1 MLSIPL
7 RKRVSS
13 SHEFRVSCDLENRH
27 IFVRIIFPYQSID
40 TNLIP
45 NTIHSWTCRDNWW
58 DGKHLLCC
66 IVAFIIYPYTYF
78 GILFG
83 LTGSKLF
90 HHAADVKKVRP
101 SKDKQKITCT
111 HRRNC
116 EVVHGYH
123 WFSYHIQYSIN

>member
-90 HHAADVKKVRP
+90 HHAADVKKVRS
-101 SKDKQKITCT
+101 SKDKQKISLWYGETSI
-111 HRRNC
+111 HKFGVLGYKSYN
-116 EVVHGYH
+116 VHA
-123 WFSYHIQYSIN
+123 